1 MVGSET
7 SRKGQDF
14 EKIFIP
20 SIGSRRKRV
29 KPATFFVSILL
40 PYRKRQNCPMK
51 TSSQLVAIE
60 NPNFIPLTIT
70 LLTFF
75 QFGRECF
82 QKSLIKFLFPQVVA
96 GERDQKT
103 TT

>member
-20 SIGSRRKRV
+20 SIGSQRKGV

-40 PYRKRQNCPMK
+40 PYRKRQNCPTK

-75 QFGRECF
+75 EFGRKFF
-82 QKSLIKFLFPQVVA
+82 QKNWRKFLLP
-96 GERDQKT
+96 
-103 TT
+103 